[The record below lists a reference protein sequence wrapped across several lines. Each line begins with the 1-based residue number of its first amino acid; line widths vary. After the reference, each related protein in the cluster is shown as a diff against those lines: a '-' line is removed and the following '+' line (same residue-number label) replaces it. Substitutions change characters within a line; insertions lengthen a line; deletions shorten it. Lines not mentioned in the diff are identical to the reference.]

1 MASELETCAA
11 AFFRIKGKDTVTI
24 NEFKMTVTFESRWV
38 SVKEAEAL
46 LSKMI
51 SEKLVTKTGDYLK
64 ASAEL
69 AGIQVPMAYRPS
81 DSFKKS
87 LASMTVT
94 KVSEK
99 PTTQVPKKDMF
110 SELVD
115 TALTAGIQKPK
126 FVSDCN
132 VLKKKLDIDISVAAL
147 IILRDNGIDIND
159 LIPKVYDQFLRIN
172 QKYV

>member
-11 AFFRIKGKDTVTI
+11 AFFRIKGKETVTV

-51 SEKLVTKTGDYLK
+51 SENLVTRTGDYLK

-81 DSFKKS
+81 DQFKRS
-87 LASMTVT
+87 LASTTVA

-99 PTTQVPKKDMF
+99 PMTQTPKKDMF

-115 TALTAGIQKPK
+115 TALVAGIQKPK
-126 FVSDCN
+126 FVSECN

-147 IILRDNGIDIND
+147 IILRDSGFDIGD
-159 LIPKVYDQFLRIN
+159 LIPKVYEQL
-172 QKYV
+172 V